1 MLTALA
7 IEGYRSIRRLRLGL
21 DRVTVVTG
29 PNGSGKSSLY
39 RALRLLAAAGRDGS
53 VTALAREGG
62 LPSTLWAGPEVI
74 GRDVAEGRAPAQG
87 LVRNGPVALRMGF
100 ASDDFSYAID
110 LGLPVPDTTSM
121 FGRDPEIKAEAVWHG
136 AVLRPA
142 TALAE
147 RRGAH
152 VRLREGGAWESVDRR
167 LASWESMLDEVD
179 SPDVRAVRAALRG
192 WRFYDHVR
200 TDPDAPARSAEIG
213 TRAPVLSADARDLAA
228 AIQTIRELGVKD
240 RLDAAIDEAFPG
252 SRVTVTDGDGRFELA
267 MTQPNLLRPLR
278 AAELSDGT
286 LRYLVWVAALLSPRP
301 AGLVVLNEPETS
313 LHPDL
318 LAPLARLIADASE
331 HSQIIVVSHAAP
343 IVAALRAGGATIAE
357 LEKSTG
363 ETTVVG
369 QGSLDEPPWQW
380 PSR

>member
-1 MLTALA
+1 VLTALA

-87 LVRNGPVALRMGF
+87 LVRGRPVALRMGF

-110 LGLPVPDTTSM
+110 LGLPVPDATSM

-179 SPDVRAVRAALRG
+179 SPDVRAVRSALRG

-200 TDPDAPARSAEIG
+200 TDPDAPARAAEIG
-213 TRAPVLSADARDLAA
+213 TRTPVLSADARDLAA

-252 SRVTVTDGDGRFELA
+252 SRVTVTDADGRFELA

-331 HSQIIVVSHAAP
+331 HSQVIVVSHAAP
-343 IVAALRAGGATIAE
+343 IVEALRAGGATIAE

-363 ETTVVG
+363 ETTVIG
-369 QGSLDEPPWQW
+369 QGSLDEPAWQW